1 MLMRFDPFREFDR
14 LAGETKDVR
23 RSTLMAM
30 DAYRHGDAVTV
41 HFDLPGV
48 DRDSIDVT
56 VEKNQLS
63 VTAERAWRPGETDD
77 VVASER
83 PHGTFNRT
91 LFLGD
96 GLDPDRIDADY
107 AEGVLTLTIPV
118 AETAKPRKIS
128 VGTAQAA
135 LAS

>member
-14 LAGETKDVR
+14 LAGEATTTRR
-23 RSTLMAM
+23 RSVMAM
-30 DAYRHGDAVTV
+30 DAYRRGDSVKV
-41 HFDLPGV
+41 RFDLPGV

-63 VTAERAWRPGETDD
+63 VSAERAWQPSENDE
-77 VVASER
+77 VMASER
-83 PHGTFNRT
+83 SQGSFSRT

-96 GLDPDRIDADY
+96 NLDTDQIDADY
-107 AEGVLTLTIPV
+107 TDGVLTLSIPV

-128 VGTAQAA
+128 VGTGQAA
-135 LAS
+135 LSS

>member
-1 MLMRFDPFREFDR
+1 MRFDPFREFDR
-14 LAGETKDVR
+14 LTGEMPSAR
-23 RSTLMAM
+23 RSPMMAM

-41 HFDLPGV
+41 KFDLPGV
-48 DRDSIDVT
+48 DRDSIDIT

-63 VTAERAWRPGETDD
+63 VSAERAWRPAESDE

-83 PHGTFNRT
+83 THGQFTRT

-96 GLDPDRIDADY
+96 GLDADQIDADY
-107 AEGVLTLTIPV
+107 ADGVLSLTIPV

-128 VGTAQAA
+128 VGNAQPA
-135 LAS
+135 LSS

>member
-14 LAGETKDVR
+14 LAGEMPGVR
-23 RSTLMAM
+23 RSPMMAM

-48 DRDSIDVT
+48 DRDSIDIT

-63 VTAERAWRPGETDD
+63 VSAERAWRPAENDE

-83 PHGTFNRT
+83 THGHFTRT

-96 GLDPDRIDADY
+96 GLDADRIDADY
-107 AEGVLTLTIPV
+107 ADGVLSLTIPV

-128 VGTAQAA
+128 LGTPQAA
-135 LAS
+135 LSS